1 MSKMSFIG
9 GFSANNY
16 YQGTN
21 LGINDQTYTIGAV
34 VVAGHSTAGA
44 DSETI
49 MSCLASNAGYELRT
63 VSGDYRL
70 CFQGQAGVNTITQP
84 QIPNLPVSDLSRVL
98 FVVMSAT
105 ADSQVF
111 YINGQLVAQSYGS
124 AIAISASNFRIGCDP
139 AGAYPGT
146 NLLLNMC
153 FYTNDDLSAAEIQ
166 TVYRWLQ
173 AYGRIP
179 DNGLVAG
186 SVTIDHFWDLIDNRD
201 AIQTTWTSRGAT
213 GAKALTR
220 AGTCTIAS
228 TGTATW
234 GW

>member
-124 AIAISASNFRIGCDP
+124 AIAISASNFRIGW
-139 AGAYPGT
+139 
-146 NLLLNMC
+146 L
-153 FYTNDDLSAAEIQ
+153 ERIQ
-166 TVYRWLQ
+166 VQ
-173 AYGRIP
+173 I
-179 DNGLVAG
+179 
-186 SVTIDHFWDLIDNRD
+186 
-201 AIQTTWTSRGAT
+201 
-213 GAKALTR
+213 
-220 AGTCTIAS
+220 CC
-228 TGTATW
+228 
-234 GW
+234 